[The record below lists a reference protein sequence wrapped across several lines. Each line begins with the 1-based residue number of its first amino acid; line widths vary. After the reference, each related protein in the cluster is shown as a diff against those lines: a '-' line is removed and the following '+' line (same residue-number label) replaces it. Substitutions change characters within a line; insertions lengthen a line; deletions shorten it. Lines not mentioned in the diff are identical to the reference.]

1 MQLKFNRT
9 SSLKESIAKKLVKI
23 LLLFFVIAILI
34 FLLEKVDFPSPNKN
48 FKKDITNEIIR
59 LK

>member
-9 SSLKESIAKKLVKI
+9 SSLKESIAKKLVK
-23 LLLFFVIAILI
+23 LLLVFFVLGLLI
-34 FLLEKVDFPSPNKN
+34 FLLEKVNFPSPNKN
-48 FKKDITNEIIR
+48 FKKDVTNEIIK

>member
-9 SSLKESIAKKLVKI
+9 SSLKESIAKKLVKV
-23 LLLFFVIAILI
+23 LLVFFVIAFIV
-34 FLLEKVDFPSPNKN
+34 FLLDKFNFPSPEQNY
-48 FKKDITNEIIR
+48 KKDITNEIIK